1 MREKT
6 FPVTFRVNA
15 ARLALIDSKAKAAG
29 VTRGEYLARFFA
41 ALHPIQGKIE
51 TAARLPKPNRLS
63 MAKTQACPSCH
74 SLNGVHAK
82 GCKLS

>member
-41 ALHPIQGKIE
+41 ALHPIQGEIK
-51 TAARLPKPNRLS
+51 TAVRLS
-63 MAKTQACPSCH
+63 QALAKAQPCPSCH